1 MSYVVLARKYRPQTF
16 NDVYAQD
23 HIVRIFKNAIENDR
37 IGQAYLFTGSR
48 GVGKTS
54 VARILAKSLNCEIAK
69 SINPCNKC
77 SNCVDITQSI
87 SPDVVEIDGASNT
100 GVDDI
105 RELQKELFYST
116 SQSRYKIIII
126 DEVHMLSKNAFN
138 ALLKT
143 LEEPPEKVLFVFATT
158 EPHKVLP
165 TIVSRCQRFDFKK
178 IPVEAIV
185 ERLKEIC
192 TLENIKSEDEA
203 LYVIAK
209 KADGGMRDALSL
221 MDQVI
226 SYGMEII
233 TVEQVQKIFG
243 LIDIDI
249 FNSFMQNISEHNPSL
264 ILNNYLKIIEQGID
278 IQEFINN
285 FLEYLRQFLFIKLNI
300 IPSDLSKNMISAMQK
315 LCQCFSEDEILYII
329 NYLIETK
336 NNLRTSSAPEILS
349 ELTFVKLARISE
361 MKSMKKILESISK
374 GSLSF
379 TEIPS
384 PKPSVE
390 QIQMIQQHSNA
401 MQEKIINEQVIPQP
415 EISELTPELL
425 SQHWNSLII
434 NLKKNFPVSGTF
446 FESANIVKV
455 EHNHIYFKINT
466 EVGYKKLISEKDVF
480 EDYFSKHFR
489 LRILI
494 SFEYTPE
501 KKESFLRNPN
511 LQDIKKE
518 SPNLA
523 KFIEITDSIIRQDQ

>member
-54 VARILAKSLNCEIAK
+54 VARILAKSLNCEVAK

-77 SNCVDITQSI
+77 SNCIDITQSI

-143 LEEPPEKVLFVFATT
+143 LEEPPDKVLFIFATT

-165 TIVSRCQRFDFKK
+165 TIVSRCQRFDFKR
-178 IPVEAIV
+178 IPVDAIV
-185 ERLKEIC
+185 NRLKEIS
-192 TLENIKSEDEA
+192 TLEKINVEEEA
-203 LYVIAK
+203 LYVIAR

-226 SYGMEII
+226 SYGMDLI

-243 LIDIDI
+243 LIDTDV
-249 FNSFMQNISEHNPSL
+249 FNTFMQSIADHNPAV
-264 ILNNYLKIIEQGID
+264 ILQNYFQILDKGVD
-278 IQEFINN
+278 IHEFINN
-285 FLEYLRQFLFIKLNI
+285 YLEYLRQFLFVKMNL
-300 IPSDLSKNMISAMQK
+300 IPADISKNMLKSIQT
-315 LCQCFSEDEILYII
+315 LCPKFNEDEIIYIM

-336 NNLRTSSAPEILS
+336 NNLRTSSSPEILA

-361 MKSMKKILESISK
+361 MKSVKKILDTISS
-374 GSLSF
+374 GTLTF
-379 TEIPS
+379 TEIP
-384 PKPSVE
+384 KPIHNPE
-390 QIQMIQQHSNA
+390 QLQAIQKHSNA
-401 MQEKIINEQVIPQP
+401 LQKKIINEQIQPEP
-415 EISELTPELL
+415 EISELTIDILKDNWPKITNKLKEIYPVSVTFLETAEIEKV
-425 SQHWNSLII
+425 HNNHIYI
-434 NLKKNFPVSGTF
+434 NLKSETGF
-446 FESANIVKV
+446 
-455 EHNHIYFKINT
+455 
-466 EVGYKKLISEKDVF
+466 KKLQAEKDVF
-480 EDYFSKHFR
+480 EDFLSKHFR
-489 LRILI
+489 LRIMI
-494 SFEYTPE
+494 TFTFIPE
-501 KKESFLRNPN
+501 EKQQYYKNPG

-523 KFIEITDSIIRQDQ
+523 EFIEMTDSLIRQE